1 MKTIELLNQGKIKVE
16 KTLLDMT
23 LEELEAKATQLRQV
37 RDKATVELRTVVKAI
52 DDKRAT
58 ESVKEI
64 VSGLSD
70 EQKKAMYA
78 QLVGVNSAT
87 SKADGKEGKR

>member
-1 MKTIELLNQGKIKVE
+1 
-16 KTLLDMT
+16 MT
-23 LEELEAKATQLRQV
+23 LEQLEAKAT
-37 RDKATVELRTVVKAI
+37 ELRLIRDNATRELREIVKMI
-52 DDKRAT
+52 DDKKAV

-78 QLVGVNSAT
+78 QIVGVGSALSGAT
-87 SKADGKEGKR
+87 GKSGVRK